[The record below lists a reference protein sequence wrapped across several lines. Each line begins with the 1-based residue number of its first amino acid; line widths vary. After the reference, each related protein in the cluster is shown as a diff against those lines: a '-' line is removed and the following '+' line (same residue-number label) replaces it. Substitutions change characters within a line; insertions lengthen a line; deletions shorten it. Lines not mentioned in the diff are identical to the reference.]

1 MLRDNKATS
10 SPSKFDLQIQPYIDA
25 GLTRPFAEA
34 IVKGTDYD
42 EVLDLWEQD
51 WWKQYDDNDPLLL
64 AVLSGQVTQ
73 ENGKWLNDIRSD
85 HQNLVMMYLQGDVTF
100 EWAQALMETSFSDD
114 PEAVEYVLRGAI
126 PEVIAR
132 MRNLDNSGG
141 NFPPQLSVSSN
152 KQMPSFPGQPG
163 NLGVSDCTKVAPRSP
178 PPAPPGFPGIP
189 PGIPPFSQMPGQLSD
204 DGQWKW
210 NGHKWEPVLDPNA
223 ALGPNAAFEGLGSLF
238 G

>member
-1 MLRDNKATS
+1 MSHADL
-10 SPSKFDLQIQPYIDA
+10 DLQIQPYIDA

-34 IVKGTDYD
+34 IVKGTDFG

-85 HQNLVMMYLQGDVTF
+85 HQNLVMMYLQGEITF
-100 EWAQALMETSFSDD
+100 EWAQALMETPFSED
-114 PEAVEYVLRGAI
+114 PEAVEFVLRGAI

-141 NFPPQLSVSSN
+141 DFPPQLSVKSN
-152 KQMPSFPGQPG
+152 KQTFPFPGQPG
-163 NLGVSDCTKVAPRSP
+163 NPGVTTIEQKAASP
-178 PPAPPGFPGIP
+178 TPAPPTPAP
-189 PGIPPFSQMPGQLSD
+189 PPTAPPPTAPPEAG
-204 DGQWKW
+204 
-210 NGHKWEPVLDPNA
+210 
-223 ALGPNAAFEGLGSLF
+223 FEGLGSLF

>member
-1 MLRDNKATS
+1 MSHADL
-10 SPSKFDLQIQPYIDA
+10 DLQIQPYIDA

-34 IVKGTDYD
+34 IVKGTDFG

-85 HQNLVMMYLQGDVTF
+85 HQNLVMMYLQGEITF
-100 EWAQALMETSFSDD
+100 EWAQALMETPFSED
-114 PEAVEYVLRGAI
+114 PEAVEFVLRGAI

-141 NFPPQLSVSSN
+141 DFPHNCQLNPTNRRFHFQDNREILELRPSNKRRLLPHLHLTPAPPQLHLP
-152 KQMPSFPGQPG
+152 KPD
-163 NLGVSDCTKVAPRSP
+163 LKD
-178 PPAPPGFPGIP
+178 
-189 PGIPPFSQMPGQLSD
+189 
-204 DGQWKW
+204 
-210 NGHKWEPVLDPNA
+210 
-223 ALGPNAAFEGLGSLF
+223 
-238 G
+238 